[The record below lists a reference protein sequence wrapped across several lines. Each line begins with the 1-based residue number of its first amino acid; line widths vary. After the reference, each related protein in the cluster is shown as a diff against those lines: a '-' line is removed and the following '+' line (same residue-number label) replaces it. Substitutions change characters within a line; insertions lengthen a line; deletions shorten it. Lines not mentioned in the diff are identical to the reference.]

1 MEIVDQI
8 KQTFIDEAEELLSEL
23 EGLLLDLENN
33 PDDKSN
39 LDAVFRVM
47 HTIKGSSGMVGEDK
61 IYKFA
66 HMVEDVF
73 DKIRNG
79 ELSFTSETANL
90 ALESRDIIFSPS

>member
-1 MEIVDQI
+1 MGKKKELKLEIVDQI

-47 HTIKGSSGMVGEDK
+47 HTIKGFFRYGG
-61 IYKFA
+61 
-66 HMVEDVF
+66 
-73 DKIRNG
+73 RG
-79 ELSFTSETANL
+79 
-90 ALESRDIIFSPS
+90 

>member
-1 MEIVDQI
+1 MEIADQI
-8 KQTFIDEAEELLSEL
+8 KQTFIDETEELLSEL

-47 HTIKGSSGMVGEDK
+47 HTIKGSAGMVGEDK

-66 HMVEDVF
+66 HMVEDVLINQKRGYVF
-73 DKIRNG
+73 Y
-79 ELSFTSETANL
+79 L
-90 ALESRDIIFSPS
+90 